1 MLASSWEK
9 PSHPQPRSS
18 RGLRPQDDPLLEHV
32 RKPPW
37 TLPRFR
43 LGSSWEA
50 THSRVSTRG
59 PLYCPMVAGKIDLE
73 LIEVQTGGG
82 PTIFQRSSERWVR
95 CRLLAQE
102 NLLGLP

>member
-1 MLASSWEK
+1 
-9 PSHPQPRSS
+9 
-18 RGLRPQDDPLLEHV
+18 
-32 RKPPW
+32 
-37 TLPRFR
+37 
-43 LGSSWEA
+43 
-50 THSRVSTRG
+50 
-59 PLYCPMVAGKIDLE
+59 MVAGKIDLE